1 MFSREELLHIY
12 EHITDKS
19 LKRKVH
25 SRLFVDDNVVNEI
38 KKIYYKHNLFRLE
51 KSTYENIY
59 FVHLFG
65 DFDTCSLTE
74 EATKIS
80 DKDIYEG
87 LDLEISIIT
96 HEDIDG
102 IWYRKN
108 YTQIYYTS
116 PEQFLD

>member
-1 MFSREELLHIY
+1 M
-12 EHITDKS
+12 K
-19 LKRKVH
+19 LKRFIL
-25 SRLFVDDNVVNEI
+25 ST
-38 KKIYYKHNLFRLE
+38 IYQQAKEDPFQIGRRQIRVGSCSLRIE

-65 DFDTCSLTE
+65 DFDTCSLIE
-74 EATKIS
+74 EAIKIS

-96 HEDIDG
+96 HEDIEG
-102 IWYRKN
+102 IWYRKS